1 MPAAFLLALGLPGR
15 LPDIMEEGRAVR
27 GPSGALSDAR
37 EEIWECT
44 KPAPRSLLY
53 SNASAT
59 KKGTCGVTVRSKN
72 HPDDCTGDKGSWELN
87 VASEHGAASE
97 CAALCSR
104 CSNCNFFSFSTQEKD
119 CSWFASCDIG
129 ALRTH
134 IGFFNATVFSTARM
148 NDWRAAAAVVSLRE
162 AAGATSADRE
172 DDHSWRQVLRD
183 HRKTLR
189 RDSDSAFVQ
198 VSMNDMNTLHH
209 VVKRVG
215 ARITGETGFASGVSS
230 LAIVTALAKGGAH
243 VAIDPFQ
250 GAYHYDGLRAV
261 RSYIESAPERRLSFQ
276 HVNETASMAV
286 AYLHTQRMCF
296 DAFFIDDGHKF
307 DDALVELFHAHKMLA
322 LGGALMLH
330 DNWMPAIKKL
340 ESFIIRATWATCT
353 ACPTHS
359 VTPAAS
365 RSIQSLTSTGA
376 HGTTTRFSGDLHA
389 MQLQARDDLELF
401 RHHGWPAKALRG
413 CNTIEARAVEHGIG
427 RTCTAYRYHLSCSG
441 NPPAPAPRLVRH

>member
-53 SNASAT
+53 GNASAT

-72 HPDDCTGDKGSWELN
+72 HPDHCTGDKGSWALN
-87 VASEHGAASE
+87 VASEHWAASE

-104 CSNCNFFSFSTQEKD
+104 CRNCNFFSFSTQEKD
-119 CSWFASCDIG
+119 CSWFASCDVG

-134 IGFFNATVFSTARM
+134 IGDFNATVFSTARM

-162 AAGATSADRE
+162 AAGDTSADRE

-261 RSYIESAPERRLSFQ
+261 RSYIESAPERRLTFQ
-276 HVNETASMAV
+276 HVNETASLAV
-286 AYLHTQRMCF
+286 AYLHTQRVCF

-340 ESFIIRATWATCT
+340 ESFIESNMGNLHRVPNPLGHACCISIYTKSDIDRRAWN
-353 ACPTHS
+353 HY
-359 VTPAAS
+359 
-365 RSIQSLTSTGA
+365 QG
-376 HGTTTRFSGDLHA
+376 
-389 MQLQARDDLELF
+389 F
-401 RHHGWPAKALRG
+401 R
-413 CNTIEARAVEHGIG
+413 
-427 RTCTAYRYHLSCSG
+427 
-441 NPPAPAPRLVRH
+441 